1 MLLQTG
7 TQENVNIPGY
17 IAAPWPLSLLV
28 VQQTISDNQQMFRKV
43 LINNFKQG
51 IVKPLDTKQTME
63 THSNGILVKPSH
75 RALLQKFMYH

>member
-43 LINNFKQG
+43 LLNNSKRG
-51 IVKPLDTKQTME
+51 
-63 THSNGILVKPSH
+63 
-75 RALLQKFMYH
+75 